1 VIHPTG
7 LGILSVSAQARAVA
21 QERHGPPEPKPA
33 LYLAPPLMPPTS
45 IGARRRLARQLRE
58 AALRATPPE
67 AVDLDRLDRLVRADA
82 ITIVDAQSILTDVL
96 RAQNERAQHAKA
108 A

>member
-33 LYLAPPLMPPTS
+33 LYLARPLMPPTS

-58 AALRATPPE
+58 AALRATPTQ
-67 AVDLDRLDRLVRADA
+67 AVDLDRLERLVRCEALS
-82 ITIVDAQSILTDVL
+82 VFEAQNILTDVL
-96 RAQNERAQHAKA
+96 RAQNERARHAKA